1 VIGYSAEVRS
11 SLASADVG
19 ELSTVRRALEPI
31 RSPIHWILGLW
42 ALVGVSI
49 AIWFLS
55 INSSAGDWQ
64 DLVSVIAIAFLAGCG
79 LAIGLSWL
87 VIRYFVARDGVRT
100 AVALLGPPGLIGL
113 IPFLLWLF

>member
-1 VIGYSAEVRS
+1 M
-11 SLASADVG
+11 
-19 ELSTVRRALEPI
+19 RRTFEPI

-42 ALVGVSI
+42 ALVGASI

-64 DLVSVIAIAFLAGCG
+64 DLVSVIAVAFLAGCG
-79 LAIGLSWL
+79 LAIGLSWV
-87 VIRYFVARDGVRT
+87 VIRYVVARAGART
-100 AVALLGPPGLIGL
+100 AVALLGPPALIGL